1 MSVVPMKALLETG
14 VHFGHRTKRW
24 NPKMKPFI
32 FTERNGVHIIDLQQT
47 IVAIDH
53 AAGLIRDIVARG
65 GFVLFVGTKRQAQD
79 PIIAQCQRSG
89 QPYITE
95 RFLGGTLTNWRTI
108 KSRLERLAELEGL
121 KERGEFERFT
131 KKEALLSDREM
142 EKMNRRMGGIKNM
155 KRLPDALFIVDVS
168 REANAIKEANKL
180 GVPVIAMVDTNCDP
194 AGVDYVIP
202 ANDDAVRAI
211 KLLIGALAD
220 AILEGQQMRKPDDF
234 GQDGDSGA
242 PVFEAASKY
251 DEVEDDEALLGAST
265 LAKLRNSKLF
275 EEETEE

>member
-53 AAGLIRDIVARG
+53 AAGLVRDIVARG

-202 ANDDAVRAI
+202 ANDDAIRAI
-211 KLLIGALAD
+211 KLIVEAMASAAIEGLQLRKGADQIEATLVEKD
-220 AILEGQQMRKPDDF
+220 ARPEDAA
-234 GQDGDSGA
+234 GA
-242 PVFEAASKY
+242 AAEAVRSF
-251 DEVEDDEALLGAST
+251 DPG
-265 LAKLRNSKLF
+265 
-275 EEETEE
+275 EEEQA